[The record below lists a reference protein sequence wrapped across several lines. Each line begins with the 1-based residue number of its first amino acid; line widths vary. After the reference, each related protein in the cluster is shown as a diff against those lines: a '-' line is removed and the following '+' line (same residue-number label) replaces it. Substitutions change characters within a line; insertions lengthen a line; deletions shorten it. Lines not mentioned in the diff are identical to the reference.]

1 MGGIMKPYYYATKSY
16 TAYLLAEWLDSLN
29 IQGMT
34 PDLIPLIKKLA
45 RLEQDDLQ
53 QIDIYPEHENIF
65 FTYQNGEAVL
75 KHLSEL
81 PSNASIEKTHQ
92 YIETKQHDVVQKYAQ
107 TYINKIITRLYQ
119 ANSDILGTQP
129 EQFCI
134 NCSYRQQTQQKKKTE
149 NNKGMFISLK
159 RWPPYI
165 ELNLYDFGTA
175 YHNEDVLAWEIAH
188 ELIHLTLARQFVN
201 RTPTDKEEAVCD
213 MLGTICIA
221 RAGYRPAE
229 TIIDWAQYLQ
239 HHSSGLTKCILYN
252 QIDRTLPTEEMYY
265 LYDTHKRG
273 LIHLSEETLPNLTN
287 YQKMESPRTHPPV
300 IIRMLYTN
308 QINNYLFD
316 IGYLKPD
323 PIRDKIT
330 PIDSTL
336 LKMVREKRG
345 KRKPTYLKRSSPQL
359 NAKLMKRYQKR
370 CK

>member
-1 MGGIMKPYYYATKSY
+1 MKPYYYATKSC
-16 TAYLLAEWLDSLN
+16 TAFLIAEWLDSLN

-34 PDLIPLIKKLA
+34 SDLIPLVKKLA
-45 RLEQDDLQ
+45 RLEQDDLKHLEL
-53 QIDIYPEHENIF
+53 YPEHENKF
-65 FTYQNGEAVL
+65 FTYQNGKPIL

-92 YIETKQHDVVQKYAQ
+92 YIITKQHDAVQKYAQ
-107 TYINKIITRLYQ
+107 AYINKIITRLYQ

-134 NCSYRQQTQQKKKTE
+134 NCSYHQQTKQKKKKD
-149 NNKGMFISLK
+149 NSKGMFILLK

-175 YHNEDVLAWEIAH
+175 YYNEDVLAWEIAH
-188 ELIHLTLARQFVN
+188 ELIHLTLARQFVH

-213 MLGTICIA
+213 MLGAICIA

-229 TIIDWAQYLQ
+229 TIVDWAQYLND
-239 HHSSGLTKCILYN
+239 HLSGLTKCILYN
-252 QIDRTLPTEEMYY
+252 QIDKTLPAEEMYY
-265 LYDTHKRG
+265 LYDAHKRG
-273 LIHLSEETLPNLTN
+273 LIHLSEETLPNFSS
-287 YQKMESPRTHPPV
+287 YQKMEPPKTHPPE

-323 PIRDKIT
+323 PTREKVT
-330 PIDSTL
+330 PIDDTL
-336 LKMVREKRG
+336 VKMVHEKRS
-345 KRKPTYLKRSSPQL
+345 KRNSTFVKHSSSPL
-359 NAKLMKRYQKR
+359 KAKLMKRYQKR